1 MENAAGSLYWDI
13 GIMVSKREAQNM
25 RKLILLLKSAKKRLM
40 LFAAIGL
47 SMTAALCRQ
56 GVTYFLGEAVTAAG
70 CSQLS
75 VTLNYLSWLAAGILL
90 LFVIDYGSL
99 YFYGSFT
106 YENLYRFRSR
116 TVQSTIRFTL
126 KEKAKYTAETLINR
140 INGDMQLLESF
151 FRNGIRDT
159 SYKLF
164 VGIFSLI
171 FGFFING
178 QVTLILTALCII
190 TAMVDYYF
198 AKPMEKIQ
206 KQIQELSDKT
216 MTAFSDAIR
225 GNKEIKTYGIK
236 ASLKERFSDIVK
248 AHMAK
253 VFTAARI
260 ECLWGAVE
268 ITISIALQ
276 IGIVFL
282 CLYFVLRDEMTLG
295 DILVFQQIVEMAK
308 QLYIIDFV
316 NIRKAAAAAGRV
328 AEVWE
333 SGETASETS
342 GIVRKGVPGK
352 AILEFQN
359 VSFSYNKDDRR
370 SGKLNNIS
378 FSVAPCETVALVG
391 PSGGGK
397 STIINLICGLLKPDK
412 GGINFL
418 GADVSD
424 WDEQD
429 LYRQI
434 SLVDQEC
441 RLFPVSIYE
450 NIAAGGYGCKEI
462 GMADMEGYV
471 ARAVSDAALSDW
483 VKTLKNGLE
492 TDVGEY
498 GNKIS
503 GGQRQRIAIA
513 RALLK
518 SPKLLLMDEPTSALD
533 IRTEQEI
540 MSALNRKVKG
550 KAAVITIAHR
560 LDTIR
565 DFDKILVVENGQITE
580 RGTHEELLAQKRTYY
595 RMYEQ
600 QHSEIQE
607 AVL

>member
-1 MENAAGSLYWDI
+1 
-13 GIMVSKREAQNM
+13 M

-140 INGDMQLLESF
+140 INGDMQLLKSF

-352 AILEFQN
+352 AIL
-359 VSFSYNKDDRR
+359 
-370 SGKLNNIS
+370 
-378 FSVAPCETVALVG
+378 
-391 PSGGGK
+391 
-397 STIINLICGLLKPDK
+397 
-412 GGINFL
+412 
-418 GADVSD
+418 
-424 WDEQD
+424 
-429 LYRQI
+429 
-434 SLVDQEC
+434 
-441 RLFPVSIYE
+441 
-450 NIAAGGYGCKEI
+450 
-462 GMADMEGYV
+462 
-471 ARAVSDAALSDW
+471 
-483 VKTLKNGLE
+483 
-492 TDVGEY
+492 
-498 GNKIS
+498 
-503 GGQRQRIAIA
+503 
-513 RALLK
+513 
-518 SPKLLLMDEPTSALD
+518 
-533 IRTEQEI
+533 
-540 MSALNRKVKG
+540 
-550 KAAVITIAHR
+550 
-560 LDTIR
+560 
-565 DFDKILVVENGQITE
+565 
-580 RGTHEELLAQKRTYY
+580 
-595 RMYEQ
+595 
-600 QHSEIQE
+600 
-607 AVL
+607 